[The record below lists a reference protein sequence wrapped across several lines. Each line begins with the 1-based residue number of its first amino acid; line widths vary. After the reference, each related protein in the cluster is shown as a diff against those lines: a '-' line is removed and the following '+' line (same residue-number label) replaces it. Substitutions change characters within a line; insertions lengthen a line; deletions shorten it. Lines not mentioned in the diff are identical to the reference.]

1 MNMHRKSRKWIERD
15 KPQPLDEV
23 LPVTLLLSKP
33 EKKKAVEICTKVT
46 QQISVPSPC
55 AAGSVY

>member
-33 EKKKAVEICTKVT
+33 EKKK
-46 QQISVPSPC
+46 Q
-55 AAGSVY
+55 